1 MADCVARDQIA
12 VRQRALVL
20 LSVVDRVKSE
30 GWDDGVATQ
39 LRQAA
44 RELIAMAADGPAA
57 EELARM
63 PGTGRAGT
71 S

>member
-1 MADCVARDQIA
+1 MVGCVARDQIA

-20 LSVVDRVKSE
+20 LSVADRVKSE
-30 GWDDGVATQ
+30 GWDDAVAAQ

-44 RELIAMAADGPAA
+44 HELIAMATDGPAA
-57 EELARM
+57 AELAAM